1 MFSKIR
7 LCPGCGHPVGKH
19 SVYRPKCL
27 GGIQCRCQEYAGDTF
42 GTGKLATLLEA
53 LNQLGVKGV
62 LA

>member
-1 MFSKIR
+1 MFSKIK
-7 LCPGCGHPVGKH
+7 LCSACGHPEGKH

-42 GTGKLATLLEA
+42 GTGKSATLDA
-53 LNQLGVKGV
+53 AFNQFGVKGV